1 MTKTLV
7 VDDEEAIRNSVAEI
21 LEYEGFEVMQAENG
35 QVALRLI
42 ETHPFDL
49 MLIDL
54 IMPVTEGIETIRV
67 VHRKMP
73 DFRIIAMS
81 GGGRVSADNYL
92 QIAAQFGACATL
104 AKPFDRAQILAVVQ
118 QTLGRS

>member
-1 MTKTLV
+1 
-7 VDDEEAIRNSVAEI
+7 
-21 LEYEGFEVMQAENG
+21 
-35 QVALRLI
+35 
-42 ETHPFDL
+42 
-49 MLIDL
+49 
-54 IMPVTEGIETIRV
+54 MPVTEGIETIRV